1 MPRGARRDILA
12 LARARVI
19 YSPCERDISPHGE
32 VICSLARTLDLTRGG
47 GFRAGR
53 GIHAIA
59 RALLRMGLC
68 NPSVIRQRRLPAPF
82 DKGAYWAR
90 ITCHRGAMDSMPS
103 HGDGLHTAFRQITY
117 RSGGF
122 KM

>member
-1 MPRGARRDILA
+1 MRDLS
-12 LARARVI
+12 VK
-19 YSPCERDISPHGE
+19 DITPK
-32 VICSLARTLDLTRGG
+32 
-47 GFRAGR
+47 GR
-53 GIHAIA
+53 
-59 RALLRMGLC
+59 LC

-122 KM
+122 KIVGIGLGMPRGARIVLRWEVINPFRF